1 MIEFNIK
8 EFDEKYTKDKA
19 NTILELSNFI
29 NEMQAKYEEQEK
41 KLADIKE
48 KNTMLVESNSKLFLN
63 QATSKDKPK
72 EPIEEEEKDKESII
86 NDIIKKIKG
95 EE

>member
-41 KLADIKE
+41 KLTEIKE

-72 EPIEEEEKDKESII
+72 EPIEEEKDKESII
-86 NDIIKKIKG
+86 NEIIKKIKG